1 MSAVSKT
8 VFRNS
13 MWGVIGQLAI
23 KALSFLFTV
32 FVVRHLGPEI
42 YGQYAGILAFGGIF
56 VNFAD
61 LGLAVYLVRQT
72 AQLRA
77 QAENQTAINQLFA
90 NVSILRFLLAL
101 LTAVTIILM
110 AWLTGKEMIFV
121 GAVALGTLGLIMY
134 SVQGTAEAMLSGFE
148 RLDWVAGQKIV
159 YQLIFVVLGAAAL
172 YFGFGYYGLI
182 YANLLGIAVITW
194 LCWRGV
200 QRLNLRWVK
209 PNWRQWLPLLHA
221 SLPFAIVG
229 FALGLSY
236 RFDSVLLSY
245 RSDYELGLYS
255 SAYNLVFNA
264 ALLSNSFNTA
274 LYPSLS
280 RQAVTDRA
288 SLPRLYEHAVRY
300 LLVLALPIA
309 AGIWA
314 LADQVTVLLFDQQY
328 AAGASA
334 LAILIW
340 VVPLMYISEFLGYVV
355 LIDGQERFVA
365 RSVVFSSVLNVTAN
379 ILLIPTFGFMAAAVM
394 TVVTEAVL
402 VAQYLWLLRDLL
414 KKMNWVHILV
424 RPLIATGAMTAV
436 VLLLHANAVS
446 IWVSV
451 AAGAIVYGALVLA
464 LGVLGKNE
472 LRFVRNLRSNN
483 NAVAP
488 Q

>member
-1 MSAVSKT
+1 
-8 VFRNS
+8 
-13 MWGVIGQLAI
+13 MWGLIGQLAI
-23 KALSFLFTV
+23 KALSFIFTV

-42 YGQYAGILAFGGIF
+42 YGQYAGVLAFGGIF

-77 QAENQTAINQLFA
+77 QAESQTAINQLFA
-90 NVSILRFLLAL
+90 NVAVLRFLLSM
-101 LTAVTIILM
+101 LTALTIVLM
-110 AWLTGKEMIFV
+110 AWLTGKEGIFV
-121 GAVALGTLGLIMY
+121 VAVALGTLGLILY
-134 SVQGTAEAMLSGFE
+134 SVQGTAEATLSGFE
-148 RLDWVAGQKIV
+148 RLDLVAGQKIV
-159 YQLIFVVLGAAAL
+159 YQLLFVLLGSAAL
-172 YFGFGYYGLI
+172 YFGLGYYGLI
-182 YANLLGIAVITW
+182 YANLFGIAVITW

-200 QRLNLRWVK
+200 QRLHLRWAA
-209 PNWRQWLPLLHA
+209 PNWHQWLPLLRA

-309 AGIWA
+309 AGVWA
-314 LADQVTVLLFDQQY
+314 LSDQVTVLLFDEQY
-328 AAGASA
+328 AAGAGA

-355 LIDGQERFVA
+355 LIDGKERFVA
-365 RSVVFSSVLNVTAN
+365 RSVVISSVLNVAVN
-379 ILLIPTFGFMAAAVM
+379 VLLIPTYGFMAAAVM

-414 KKMNWVHILV
+414 KKMNWMHILV
-424 RPLIATGAMTAV
+424 RPLIATAIMTVV
-436 VLLLHANAVS
+436 VLFLHAYALPF
-446 IWVSV
+446 WASV
-451 AAGAIVYGALVLA
+451 GAGAITYGGLVLG
-464 LGVLGKNE
+464 LGVLGKDE
-472 LRFVRNLRSNN
+472 LRFMRNLRSNN